1 MGSMPESEYVAGFQ
15 FTCFWGLQADLWDL
29 VIRVPV
35 GSDAAAAPE
44 NREYLWVS
52 PKPRRVLDELLR
64 WRTAMRKFGQ

>member
-1 MGSMPESEYVAGFQ
+1 MGSMPGSEYVAGFQ

-44 NREYLWVS
+44 N
-52 PKPRRVLDELLR
+52 
-64 WRTAMRKFGQ
+64 